1 MTLVLQE
8 RITVIFKKHQARI
21 HELEAEAG
29 QYKAAL
35 AALYRATAV
44 VELGL
49 DGTILAANDLFCT
62 TVGFER
68 NELIGSKHASLCFDS
83 YVNSSDYS
91 RFWIRLRAGEHFSG
105 EFRRRNKAGQTL
117 WLEATYN
124 PVLDSDGRVARIIKL
139 ATDVTA
145 KVEKANSAAAM
156 LCAIE
161 RSTAVIEFKPDGTV
175 LRANQNFLSTM
186 GYTEAQ
192 IVGQHHRRFCSV
204 DVHASPDYVEFWK
217 RLARG
222 EFFSGQ
228 FPRINS
234 RGEEVWLEASYNPVI
249 GDDGSIIKVVKFATD
264 ITERVHCHHAEKEGA
279 ATAYAV
285 ALETNQ
291 IADEGAKTILES
303 VATVNAVAA
312 QFGNAVQQ
320 VGRLGEKTQTITSVV
335 KVIKEIADQTNLLAL
350 NAAIE
355 AARAGDS
362 GRGFAV
368 VADEVRKLAE
378 RTAASTAEIGQTIST
393 IQAESAMVSSTMS
406 AGLSSVEQVVDLASQ
421 AGASIKRIQT
431 DSQKVV
437 DVIRELSETV
447 ARDGG

>member
-1 MTLVLQE
+1 MF
-8 RITVIFKKHQARI
+8 FKKHQHRI
-21 HELEAEAG
+21 NALETELQACQAVL
-29 QYKAAL
+29 QAL
-35 AALYRATAV
+35 HRSTAW

-49 DGTILAANDLFCT
+49 DGTILDANEAFCHV
-62 TVGFER
+62 VGYAR
-68 NELIGSKHASLCFDS
+68 SELIGSKHAQLCFGGYANSAD
-83 YVNSSDYS
+83 YV
-91 RFWIRLRAGEHFSG
+91 RFWTRLRAGEHFSG
-105 EFRRRNKAGQTL
+105 QFQRRNKTGQAV

-124 PVLDSDGRVARIIKL
+124 PVLDAHGSVVKVVKF
-139 ATDVTA
+139 ATDVTD

-156 LCAIE
+156 LDAIE

-175 LRANQNFLSTM
+175 LRANQNFLQRM

-192 IVGQHHRRFCSV
+192 LAGQHHRRFCSA
-204 DVHASPDYVEFWK
+204 DVYGSNDYLIFWQ

-228 FPRINS
+228 FQRIDS
-234 RGEEVWLEASYNPVI
+234 RGETVWLEASYNPVMD
-249 GDDGSIIKVVKFATD
+249 DDGNIVKVVKFATD
-264 ITERVHCHHAEKEGA
+264 ITARVHRHHAEKEGA

-303 VATVNAVAA
+303 VTTVNAVAER
-312 QFGNAVQQ
+312 FGTAAQQ
-320 VGRLGEKTQTITSVV
+320 VSRLGDKTQTITSIV

-378 RTAASTAEIGQTIST
+378 RTTASTTEIGQTIST
-393 IQAESAMVSSTMS
+393 IQAESALVSSTMS
-406 AGLSSVEQVVDLASQ
+406 EGLGSVEHVVDLAKH
-421 AGASIKRIQT
+421 AGASIKRIQV
-431 DSQKVV
+431 DSQRVV

-447 ARDGG
+447 ARDGK

>member
-1 MTLVLQE
+1 M
-8 RITVIFKKHQARI
+8 IFKKHQRRI
-21 HELEAEAG
+21 DELEAEAG
-29 QYKAAL
+29 EYKAVL
-35 AALYRATAV
+35 ASISRATAI

-49 DGTILAANDLFCT
+49 DGTILDANDLFCVT
-62 TVGFER
+62 MGYAR
-68 NELIGSKHASLCFDS
+68 NELVGSKHAQLCTDS
-83 YVNSSDYS
+83 YANSVDYG
-91 RFWIRLRAGEHFSG
+91 RFWMRLRAGEHFSG
-105 EFRRRNKAGQTL
+105 QFQRRNKAGQIV

-124 PVLDSDGRVARIIKL
+124 PVLDTTGQVVKVVKL
-139 ATDVTA
+139 ATDVTD

-156 LCAIE
+156 LSAVE

-175 LRANQNFLSTM
+175 LRANQNFLGTM

-192 IVGQHHRRFCSV
+192 VVGQHHRRFCSAE
-204 DVHASPDYVEFWK
+204 VHASPAYSEFWK

-228 FPRINS
+228 FQRINS
-234 RGEEVWLEASYNPVI
+234 RGEEVWLEATYNPVI
-249 GDDGSIIKVVKFATD
+249 AEDGSVVKVVKFATD
-264 ITERVHCHHAEKEGA
+264 ITARVHRHHAEKEGA

-303 VATVNAVAA
+303 VTTVNSVAE
-312 QFGNAVQQ
+312 QFGNAAQQ
-320 VGRLGEKTQTITSVV
+320 VSRLGDKTQTITSIV

-378 RTAASTAEIGQTIST
+378 RTTASTTEIGQTIST
-393 IQAESAMVSSTMS
+393 IQAESALVSSTMS
-406 AGLSSVEQVVDLASQ
+406 EGLSSVEQVVDLAKH
-421 AGASIKRIQT
+421 AGASIKRIQA
-431 DSQKVV
+431 DSQRVV
-437 DVIRELSETV
+437 NVIRELSETV
-447 ARDGG
+447 ARDAK